1 MCNLTHCRIKMP
13 DLTTEA
19 KEESSP
25 AKELGL
31 GMSHEEGREDL
42 QQTYKT

>member
-1 MCNLTHCRIKMP
+1 MP
-13 DLTTEA
+13 DPTSEA

-31 GMSHEEGREDL
+31 GMSHEEGVKIFSRLTRQRPPGEPHC
-42 QQTYKT
+42 Q